1 MYDSYA
7 RDFTLASA
15 RTALVDPITFQVIQ
29 SRLSGIVQ
37 EMQDS
42 IFRTGYSTI
51 IRESQDAS
59 CMLMD
64 PDANVVGEHVV
75 LPLHIACLPECVRN
89 IRCTFGDDI
98 VLGDAFL
105 TNHPYLG
112 GVPHSMD
119 MAIITPFF
127 HDGRLIAFCGS
138 IAHKSDLGGVVPGTG
153 YGNAR
158 EIFQEGIQYPPV
170 RFISRGEVVRDI
182 EAILRANS
190 RTPELVLGDIR
201 GQVGVARLGER
212 RLTELIERYGLEPAI
227 EAFAMQQKVTEDRIR
242 AILRSW
248 PDGAFEAESWVDTD
262 GITLDKRVRYHI
274 RIEKTGDRILFDSSG
289 CDDQTQGPINI
300 VPSLARGCYYFAL
313 IATVDPALPNNGGVA
328 RVVETKFRKGSVLD
342 PYFPAATNTYMAAA
356 MAITEASLQA
366 LSGFVPHK
374 RMAGNGGVGGITI
387 SGTTSAGKPFVQ
399 YENISSAYGAHAAG
413 DGISAI
419 TVLLSNARIAPV
431 EVLESEFPS
440 RLIRF
445 ELIEDSGGSGK
456 YRGGLVQRRT
466 YEILTDTAQLT
477 LRGGRHEVPAFG
489 LAGGKPGRIGSFI
502 FNPGRPDE
510 RRMPSRFSGLHL
522 KSGDRIMLER
532 AGGGGFGD
540 PHERPFEHILDDV
553 IDGYVSRKSAIED
566 YGIDPGR
573 LDEALALMQPRPSLV
588 K

>member
-1 MYDSYA
+1 M
-7 RDFTLASA
+7 
-15 RTALVDPITFQVIQ
+15 DPITFQVIQ

-64 PDANVVGEHVV
+64 PDGDVIGEHVV
-75 LPLHIACLPECVRN
+75 LPLHIACLPQCVRN
-89 IRCTFGDDI
+89 IKASFGDDMHP
-98 VLGDAFL
+98 GDAFL

-119 MAIITPFF
+119 MAVITPFF
-127 HDGRLIAFCGS
+127 RDGRLTAFCGS

-158 EIFQEGIQYPPV
+158 EIFQEGIQYPPI
-170 RFISRGEVVRDI
+170 RFMSRGEVVADV

-212 RLTELIERYGLEPAI
+212 RMTELLDRYGLAPAL
-227 EAFAMQQKVTEDRIR
+227 EAFALKQKVTEDRIR
-242 AILRSW
+242 ATLRTW

-262 GITLDKRVRYHI
+262 GITLDRRVRYHI
-274 RIEKTGDRILFDSSG
+274 RIEKQGDRILFDSTG
-289 CDDQTQGPINI
+289 CDDQTQGPVNI
-300 VPSLARGCYYFAL
+300 VPSLALGCYYFAL
-313 IATVDPALPNNGGVA
+313 IAMVDPGLPNNGGVA
-328 RVVETKFRKGSVLD
+328 RVVETKFREGSVLD
-342 PYFPAATNTYMAAA
+342 PHFPAATNTYMAAA
-356 MAITEASLQA
+356 TAITEAALQA

-387 SGTTSAGKPFVQ
+387 SGTTPEHKAFVQ
-399 YENISSAYGAHAAG
+399 YESVGSAYGATAQS

-431 EVLESEFPS
+431 EVLESEFPT
-440 RLIRF
+440 RLVRF
-445 ELIEDSGGSGK
+445 ELIEDSGGPGR

-466 YEILTDTAQLT
+466 YEILTDDAQLT

-489 LAGGKPGRIGSFI
+489 LSGGKPGRLGSCVLA
-502 FNPGRPDE
+502 PGAENE
-510 RRMPSRFSGLHL
+510 RRMPSRFSGLRL
-522 KSGDRIMLER
+522 RSGDRVMLER

-540 PHERPFEHILDDV
+540 PHAREFEEIVDDV
-553 IDGYVSRKSAIED
+553 IDGYVSRRAAIDD
-566 YGIDPGR
+566 YAVDAGR
-573 LDEALALMQPRPSLV
+573 LDEALTRWEAGSREV
-588 K
+588 ARAR